1 MKMRVILFA
10 WVVPIGIPCAIA
22 LLSSGGAMFASG
34 GSAASPPGEPI
45 ASVSDTQRVAA
56 FLASAPENGGVATI
70 PPGNYLL
77 DGTAPLP
84 IPSGVTVRAYG
95 ARFSFP
101 QQIAEGAQLVMF
113 DGTNVTNFA
122 WYGGEFIG
130 HVFDPA
136 NRINAWE
143 PSASTRVFVINTSSN
158 GVTKNILFDRVRS
171 NGISGAVVTVQPNS
185 SNLADVT
192 AYAQGIHVQN
202 CTLLRSGKFMWDY
215 GYLWQEILWPEEYQ
229 PWEVERAMSYF
240 PNNLARPATIAAG
253 DDRVQCNN
261 LNPAIAV
268 SSSNTPTYAVCFYG
282 GPLPPE
288 LTRGQEYFVV
298 ESATNYIKVSGSFGG
313 PAIAFTGT
321 GSYQVKLLDNL
332 QHAYYDLSQPL
343 GAGPGNGA
351 IDITAAQDVEVT
363 HCTLGGLGDLTHFV
377 WSKGV
382 LFEDNRILGA
392 RMGAVWL
399 TNNCQNATVTGNIVD
414 GADGSRVLTV
424 ELSQNVTVSYNTFRD
439 GGRGSWIV
447 QPDNIILLGNVFE
460 NNTLKG
466 TPNWQR
472 GRRSFLTG
480 SWESSPEMYVTLSG
494 SGGSYGPVSVVLN
507 HFAVGKYCAASAVTF
522 DTDGQG
528 ITMIDNKFSGRSAR
542 IFVASG
548 SQWVNMQ
555 GNTGVAP

>member
-1 MKMRVILFA
+1 MKMKVISLSG
-10 WVVPIGIPCAIA
+10 VIPLGIPWAIA
-22 LLSSGGAMFASG
+22 LLSSGGAMFPSAVSG
-34 GSAASPPGEPI
+34 ASPAGPT
-45 ASVSDTQRVAA
+45 ASISDTQRVAA

-70 PPGNYLL
+70 PPGDYLL

-101 QQIAEGAQLVMF
+101 QQLAEGAQLVLF
-113 DGTNVTNFA
+113 EGTNVTNFA

-136 NRINAWE
+136 KQINAWE

-158 GVTKNILFDRVRS
+158 GVTKNILFDQVRS
-171 NGISGAVVTVQPNS
+171 NGISGAVVTVQPTC

-192 AYAQGIHVQN
+192 AYAQGIQVRN

-215 GYLWQEILWPEEYQ
+215 GYLWQEIVWPDEYQ
-229 PWEVERAMSYF
+229 PWEVERAISYF
-240 PNNLARPATIAAG
+240 PNNLVRPATIAAG

-288 LTRGQEYFVV
+288 LMLGREYFVV
-298 ESATNYIKVSGSFGG
+298 ESATNYIKVSGTFGG

-321 GSYQVKLLDNL
+321 GSYKVNLLDNL
-332 QHAYYDLSQPL
+332 QEAYYNLAQPL
-343 GAGPGNGA
+343 GAGPGSGA

-363 HCTLGGLGDLTHFV
+363 HCDLGGLGDLTHFV
-377 WSKGV
+377 ATKAL
-382 LFEDNRILGA
+382 LFAYNRILGA

-399 TNNCQNATVTGNIVD
+399 TNNCQNATVTGNMVD

-466 TPNWQR
+466 APNWQR

-480 SWESSPEMYVTLSG
+480 NWESSPELYFTLPA
-494 SGGSYGPVSVVLN
+494 SGGAYGPVSLVLN
-507 HFAVGKYCAASAVTF
+507 HFVIDEYCAASAVTF
-522 DTDGQG
+522 APDCQG
-528 ITMIDNKFSGRSAR
+528 ITMIDNKFSGRSAG
-542 IFVASG
+542 IYVAPS
-548 SQWVNMQ
+548 SQSVNIQ
-555 GNTGVAP
+555 DNVGVAP